1 MMNTRHLFYDLAES
15 VFLKLSIKIVFELT
29 KFVVVSFMSTVTR
42 GAVSCERTK

>member
-29 KFVVVSFMSTVTR
+29 KFVVSFM
-42 GAVSCERTK
+42 